1 MSDTF
6 GYLLSLEKFGIKFG
20 LASIRTICEALGHPE
35 ASYPSVVVGGTNG
48 KGSVTAMV
56 DCALRAAGLK
66 SARYTS
72 PHLVRLEE
80 RFVIDGRPVHTPDL
94 AEVIL
99 EIRQIVDSLVGTGAL
114 ETSPTFFE
122 VTTAVAFELFR
133 RAGVDCAVLEVGLGG
148 RLDSTNVV
156 EPIAVAI
163 TSIDFD
169 HEQYLGQ
176 TLAAIA
182 AEKAGIVRPGI
193 PVVTGRMEPEA
204 LDVIASKCAEHGAR
218 IVPAATGVHIAAST
232 ESGRTTITL
241 RTPSVDYGQ
250 IPLGLRGEHQIG
262 NAVVAA
268 RLLEEVAGYFSLGRD
283 AIIAGLR
290 DVQWPGRLQL
300 IEIAPA
306 RRLLLDGAHNPAGAA
321 ALAAYL
327 RREFPERLPVV
338 FAAMQ
343 DKDAGRMLDALLPAA
358 SAVVCTT
365 LHIRRARTAEGL
377 AETARLRNPG
387 LNVIVEPDPEA
398 ALESAW
404 TLGPTVC
411 AAGSIFL
418 VGELLEIL
426 ESRRQTA

>member
-1 MSDTF
+1 
-6 GYLLSLEKFGIKFG
+6 
-20 LASIRTICEALGHPE
+20 
-35 ASYPSVVVGGTNG
+35 
-48 KGSVTAMV
+48 
-56 DCALRAAGLK
+56 
-66 SARYTS
+66 
-72 PHLVRLEE
+72 
-80 RFVIDGRPVHTPDL
+80 
-94 AEVIL
+94 
-99 EIRQIVDSLVGTGAL
+99 
-114 ETSPTFFE
+114 
-122 VTTAVAFELFR
+122 
-133 RAGVDCAVLEVGLGG
+133 
-148 RLDSTNVV
+148 
-156 EPIAVAI
+156 
-163 TSIDFD
+163 
-169 HEQYLGQ
+169 
-176 TLAAIA
+176 
-182 AEKAGIVRPGI
+182 
-193 PVVTGRMEPEA
+193 
-204 LDVIASKCAEHGAR
+204 
-218 IVPAATGVHIAAST
+218 
-232 ESGRTTITL
+232 
-241 RTPSVDYGQ
+241 
-250 IPLGLRGEHQIG
+250 LRGEHQIG

-283 AIIAGLR
+283 AVIAGLR

-365 LHIRRARTAEGL
+365 PHIRRARTAEGL

-387 LNVIVEPDPEA
+387 LNVMVEPDPEA